1 MCSTMIQLN
10 DTHTMR
16 GDQELEAMP
25 KRPDMIYFGL
35 LPHKRDPE
43 VDIVQSGFQG
53 CMNYLEVS
61 Y

>member
-1 MCSTMIQLN
+1 
-10 DTHTMR
+10 MR
-16 GDQELEAMP
+16 GEQELEAMP

-61 Y
+61 D